1 MTISTTT
8 SVVTYQG
15 NNATTAWTF
24 SFVGDNSSTI
34 SVYLTNSSGII
45 GSALPSNQYGIVIN
59 SVPVGGLWG
68 IGGTVTYPLSGSP
81 LAPGNYISIVRN
93 VPYTQNVSISNQG
106 AFYPQAVE
114 QALDILEL
122 QIQQINTESLYS
134 VRAPIQDP
142 LPLNTLPTYNLRANG
157 YLSFDA
163 TGQPIISS
171 IPSTT
176 PLPGAFAIARK
187 IATTG
192 TSTINIL
199 PSDSFGGVSIY
210 QSSTPVTTLQLPTGL
225 FGPFPIIDGSGNAGS
240 FPLTVLPP
248 AGMTING
255 SSQYIMAFNYQSIT
269 LACDTSGEYFVI

>member
-1 MTISTTT
+1 MTISTTS

-24 SFVGDNSSTI
+24 SFVGDNASTI

-81 LAPGNYISIVRN
+81 LAPGNYISIVRD

-122 QIQQINTESLYS
+122 QIQQLVTEGAYSLQ
-134 VRAPIQDP
+134 APVQDP
-142 LPLNTLPTYNLRANG
+142 VPLNTLPSYTLRANG
-157 YLSFDA
+157 YLAFNSQ
-163 TGQPIISS
+163 GQPIIAPP
-171 IPSTT
+171 PSTNIPT
-176 PLPGAFAIARK
+176 PGAFATLRRV
-187 IATTG
+187 TVTG
-192 TSTINIL
+192 TNTIDVL
-199 PSDSFGGVSIY
+199 QSDSFGGISIIQGTPSATTVIVP
-210 QSSTPVTTLQLPTGL
+210 QSE
-225 FGPFPIIDGSGNAGS
+225 GPYPIVDGSGNAGS
-240 FPLTVLPP
+240 YPIIIQTASGAL
-248 AGMTING
+248 ING
-255 SSQYIMAFNYQSIT
+255 QSQYVIAFPYQSIE
-269 LACDTSGEYFVI
+269 LRWDGVEFLVS